1 MPSLSGLARESKT
14 LIYNLRYDLRPDSIY
29 IYVVNL
35 IKMGNEIVGEVSD
48 PPRPSEL
55 IYLML
60 EVLFKRI
67 FYGAFLPA

>member
-1 MPSLSGLARESKT
+1 MPSLSVLARESKSAT
-14 LIYNLRYDLRPDSIY
+14 YKNLGFDCFPGFIH
-29 IYVVNL
+29 VVNL
-35 IKMGNEIVGEVSD
+35 IRMGNEIVGEVSD

>member
-1 MPSLSGLARESKT
+1 MVVTQALIPSLETIVQFILQST
-14 LIYNLRYDLRPDSIY
+14 YVH
-29 IYVVNL
+29 VVNL
-35 IKMGNEIVGEVSD
+35 IKIGEEIVGEGSD

-67 FYGAFLPA
+67 FFCDLFAGLMH